1 MIAVDSSALV
11 AIGFNEPDRSLYLSV
26 LLGSPETLISQ
37 INYVETG
44 ILLVTRGLLQ
54 DQTAVD
60 DWMKQLGI
68 AVADVEI
75 AAPALEAYLRYGK
88 GIHPARLNLADAF
101 AYALAKHLDAPLLYK
116 GDDFPLT
123 DIRSALQPT

>member
-37 INYVETG
+37 INYAETG

-60 DWMKQLGI
+60 DWMGRLGI
-68 AVADVEI
+68 TVADVEI

-101 AYALAKHLDAPLLYK
+101 AYALAKHLDAALLYK

-123 DIRSALQPT
+123 DVRSALQPT

>member
-101 AYALAKHLDAPLLYK
+101 AYALAKHLNAPLLYK

>member
-123 DIRSALQPT
+123 DVRSALQPT

>member
-26 LLGSPETLISQ
+26 LLESPETLISQ

-60 DWMKQLGI
+60 DWMARLGI
-68 AVADVEI
+68 TVADVEI

-101 AYALAKHLDAPLLYK
+101 AYALAKHLEAPLLYK

>member
-1 MIAVDSSALV
+1 VIAVDSSALV

-60 DWMKQLGI
+60 DWMAKLGI
-68 AVADVEI
+68 RVADVEI
-75 AAPALEAYLRYGK
+75 AAPALDAYLRYGK

-116 GDDFPLT
+116 GNDFPLT

>member
-11 AIGFNEPDRSLYLSV
+11 AIGFSEPDRSLYLSV
-26 LLGSPETLISQ
+26 LLASPETLISQ

-44 ILLVTRGLLQ
+44 ILLVTRGRLQ

-60 DWMKQLGI
+60 DWMAQLGI
-68 AVADVEI
+68 TVSDAEI

-88 GIHPARLNLADAF
+88 GIHPARLNLADAY
-101 AYALAKHLDAPLLYK
+101 AYALAKHFDAPLLYK
-116 GDDFPLT
+116 GDDFALT
-123 DIRSALQPT
+123 DVRSALQPT

>member
-68 AVADVEI
+68 AVANVEI